1 MARTAQ
7 HPPPSLPPKS
17 FESALAEL
25 ESLVQTM
32 EAGKLDLEESLAAY
46 QRGTELLKYCQ
57 STLAAAE
64 QRIRVLESDT
74 LVEFPPA
81 PQGN

>member
-32 EAGKLDLEESLAAY
+32 EAGKLNLEESLAAY

-64 QRIRVLESDT
+64 QRIRVLEGGT
-74 LVEFPPA
+74 LVEFPPP
-81 PQGN
+81 PQEN